1 MDINMHK
8 KIFSLIIIFGLFSF
22 EIKSDLLKAKKEKAV
37 AINKIYSPRKSIP
50 DIYEN
55 SVVFKKVPQQV
66 IDESQFNS
74 RGDYVYSLKPIK
86 LGNKSSS
93 IPNDLL
99 KSNQTNAIDRLNS
112 FIED

>member
-1 MDINMHK
+1 MYK

-66 IDESQFNS
+66 IDERQFNS
-74 RGDYVYSLKPIK
+74 RGDYAYSLKPIK
-86 LGNKSSS
+86 PGK
-93 IPNDLL
+93 
-99 KSNQTNAIDRLNS
+99 
-112 FIED
+112 

>member
-55 SVVFKKVPQQV
+55 SNQGSGCLCDSYINNPDLCENDNLIYNSSGTELNGEHDSGEEFPSAYDYGEDGLFD
-66 IDESQFNS
+66 IDE
-74 RGDYVYSLKPIK
+74 
-86 LGNKSSS
+86 
-93 IPNDLL
+93 
-99 KSNQTNAIDRLNS
+99 
-112 FIED
+112 E